1 MEDYRSLLKLCQGRE
16 LYVQAH
22 NFPDPD
28 ALASGHGLCRFLAA
42 HGHRPTLCYDGLLD
56 KRAGRRMVELFS
68 IDAVPLA
75 QLPPLGDE
83 AMVICVDSQKG
94 NANLTPLAV
103 EVSACIDH
111 HPTFVPAQYDYCDI
125 RKAGSCST
133 MIAQYFQ
140 QAGLPCDE
148 DTASAL
154 LYGIKMDTRQFARG
168 VTTLDIEMF
177 KFLNQYCDGQR
188 LERLASNRMAFADL
202 RAYASALETI
212 QIYGSVGFAQIEIP
226 CADDLIAMISD
237 FFLSLDEIELSV
249 AYSIRED
256 GVKFS
261 VRSKTEQVH
270 VGEWIRRALQG
281 LGSGGGHAYMAG
293 GMIPPELIPA
303 LGPYPDETVRDRFL
317 AALPVEG

>member
-1 MEDYRSLLKLCQGRE
+1 MEDYRSLLELCQGRA

-42 HGHRPTLCYDGLLD
+42 HGHTPTLCYDGLLD
-56 KRAGRRMVELFS
+56 KRAGKRMVELFS

-75 QLPPLGDE
+75 QLPPLGDD
-83 AMVICVDSQKG
+83 AVVICVDSQKG
-94 NANLTPLAV
+94 NANLTPLET

-125 RKAGSCST
+125 RKVGACSSI
-133 MIAQYFQ
+133 IAQYFQ

-154 LYGIKMDTRQFARG
+154 LFGIKMDTRQFARG
-168 VTTLDIEMF
+168 VTPLDIEMF
-177 KFLNQYCDGQR
+177 QFLNQYCNGQR

-202 RAYASALETI
+202 RAYASAMETI

-249 AYSIRED
+249 
-256 GVKFS
+256 V
-261 VRSKTEQVH
+261 
-270 VGEWIRRALQG
+270 
-281 LGSGGGHAYMAG
+281 
-293 GMIPPELIPA
+293 
-303 LGPYPDETVRDRFL
+303 
-317 AALPVEG
+317 